1 MRKFAAGI
9 INLSLLPLPPDV
21 IVMYRRLSHAVLVL
35 LVLTGFGP
43 TVFGSQI
50 GLSTGVSVSG
60 QYAGQ
65 SCSQTGTTTASCSAS
80 ATIQLVPPNPST
92 YFFSGNADA
101 IASFGSLG
109 AFAAGLANCTAT
121 GINCGEPEGN
131 VTAGASFED
140 LIKITNGPAS
150 GFLDFAIQTS
160 GSGSAI
166 CSASVPVACANSF
179 AGAQL
184 AITSNELIDGLHQ
197 SGIGLTNGVSSH
209 DVRIAFTSSGGVA
222 SVDFDLGL
230 IAFIRCSVD
239 NITTDCTASSDFIDT
254 AQVTGVTVL
263 DPNGNVIMGAS
274 LTSQSGT
281 NYGAISAVP
290 EPSSLILVGSLLGGL
305 VLRGTL
311 RKD

>member
-1 MRKFAAGI
+1 MPDFYLIAGF
-9 INLSLLPLPPDV
+9 SGAHLPVVCQLTRVFQANILAKVVPKLASRQPV
-21 IVMYRRLSHAVLVL
+21 VARRPLYNWCPL
-35 LVLTGFGP
+35 
-43 TVFGSQI
+43 
-50 GLSTGVSVSG
+50 
-60 QYAGQ
+60 
-65 SCSQTGTTTASCSAS
+65 
-80 ATIQLVPPNPST
+80 NPST

-101 IASFGSLG
+101 ISSFGSLG

-209 DVRIAFTSSGGVA
+209 DVRIAFTSSGGIA

-239 NITTDCTASSDFIDT
+239 NIRTDCTASSDFIDT

-263 DPNGNVIMGAS
+263 TQTVMS
-274 LTSQSGT
+274 
-281 NYGAISAVP
+281 
-290 EPSSLILVGSLLGGL
+290 
-305 VLRGTL
+305 
-311 RKD
+311 